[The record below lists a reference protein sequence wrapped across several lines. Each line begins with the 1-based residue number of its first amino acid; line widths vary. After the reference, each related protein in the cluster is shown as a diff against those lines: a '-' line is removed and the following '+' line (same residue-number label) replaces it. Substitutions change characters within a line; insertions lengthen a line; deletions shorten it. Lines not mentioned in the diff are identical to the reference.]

1 MTKYQNQ
8 IPPALAVLASFLLL
22 ASYSTIILAQTK
34 PASRITATAR
44 ARRDLKLS
52 GGFIQY
58 WNDMME
64 WEWQDAGAPSRMPY
78 PVNWTFMVKS
88 MRDIGMT
95 MVVIQQ
101 LEYKQTGE
109 DEPTRLYKVSDTS
122 PALPRQDDT
131 TEKILVAAD
140 PDMTV
145 FLGLVDAQDWKF
157 ESIDKPID
165 ELENYLLGEQKG
177 LATKSIA
184 AADRIWA
191 LYHSHGSFKAWY
203 VPLEIWNFNFT
214 DNSPELRKKKI
225 ELVRRFWKKITDHLA
240 ILDRRDNKKRR
251 VAIAPYFNP
260 TLADAKATEGLY
272 SELLNGAGI
281 NILMLQDGVGARSMD
296 SDWPKLREYYGAF
309 RSACKRTSVEFWTDT
324 EIYQP
329 TTRAADIERLKKQ
342 LEIES
347 EFTDTAVA
355 WDFYQY
361 MNPVVDDCC
370 FDEEGRQIKCKNPT
384 DPGLVCVSKN
394 NRPIINASA
403 TDRRTLYEA
412 YKKLIADVGPRVSKS
427 HRNRRR

>member
-1 MTKYQNQ
+1 MTKHQRQ
-8 IPPALAVLASFLLL
+8 IQPAMAVLASFLLL
-22 ASYSTIILAQTK
+22 TSYSTIILAQTK
-34 PASRITATAR
+34 TTPRSTGTTNAG
-44 ARRDLKLS
+44 RDLRVS

-78 PVNWTFMVKS
+78 PVNWTSMVKS
-88 MRDIGMT
+88 MRDIRIT

-122 PALPRQDDT
+122 PVLPRQDDT

-165 ELENYLLGEQKG
+165 ELENYLLSEPKG

-191 LYHSHGSFKAWY
+191 LYHRHDSFKAWY
-203 VPLEIWNFNFT
+203 IPLEIWNFSFT
-214 DNSPELRKKKI
+214 DHSPELRKKEI

-240 ILDRRDNKKRR
+240 ILDRKDNKKRN

-272 SELLNGAGI
+272 TELLNGGGI

-296 SDWPKLREYYGAF
+296 ADWPKLREYYGAF
-309 RSACKRTSVEFWTDT
+309 RNACKRTNVEFWADT

-329 TTRAADIERLKKQ
+329 TTRAAGIERLKKQ
-342 LEIES
+342 LEVES

-370 FDEEGRQIKCKNPT
+370 FDEEGSQIKCKNPA
-384 DPGLVCVSKN
+384 DPSLVCVSKN
-394 NRPIINASA
+394 NRPIVNASA

-412 YKKLIADVGPRVSKS
+412 YKKLIAGDGPRALKS
-427 HRNRRR
+427 RGNRRR